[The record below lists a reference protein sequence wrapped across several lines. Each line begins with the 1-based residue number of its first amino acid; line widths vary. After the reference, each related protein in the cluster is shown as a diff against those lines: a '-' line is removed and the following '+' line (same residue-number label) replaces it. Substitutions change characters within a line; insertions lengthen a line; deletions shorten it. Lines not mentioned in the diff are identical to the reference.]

1 MKLWG
6 GRFEG
11 RRDPLFER
19 FSESFSVDQRLI
31 AYDLRVNLAYVR
43 ELGRAHV
50 LTRKEVSAI
59 ARGLEAISRY
69 VKQNPRW
76 AARQE
81 SEDVHSWVE
90 ARLEKEIGPVAGKL
104 RTGRSRN
111 DLVATDA
118 RLYAKDAILELQ
130 KSAAGVLESLLQ
142 QARANRSVILPGY
155 THLQPAQP
163 ILFAHYL
170 LAYFEML
177 MRDTAR
183 LRECYAR
190 VDELPM
196 GTGALAG
203 AAFPIDRERLARELG
218 FARVARNSLDVT
230 SDRDFVCDL
239 LFACS
244 LIMVHLSRLS
254 EDFIIYS
261 TPALGFVE
269 LHDAYATGS
278 SLMPQKKNADT
289 LELIR
294 GKSARVLAGLTNIL
308 SLLKG
313 LPLAYDRDLQEDK
326 GVLFD
331 AVDTTSDCLVLAGR
345 VVATLRVR
353 ADKMKVATAQGF
365 LTATE
370 IADALVLRGVAFA
383 QAHEQVGKLVKYCV
397 DENRTFANLTLQEGR
412 RLIPSWDQALV
423 RTAVSAELS
432 VRRKNAV
439 GGTSPAQVARQ
450 LANAKRALTRLRKDF
465 AHIGRIDAQV

>member
-11 RRDPLFER
+11 RRDPLFEK

-43 ELGRAHV
+43 ELGRARV
-50 LTRKEVSAI
+50 LTRSEVSALT
-59 ARGLEAISRY
+59 RGLDAMDRF

-76 AARQE
+76 AAKEE

-111 DLVATDA
+111 DLVATET
-118 RLYAKDAILELQ
+118 RLYVKDAVRDLQ
-130 KSAAGVLESLLQ
+130 KSAAGVLESLLR
-142 QARANRSVILPGY
+142 QARTNRAAILPGY

-177 MRDTAR
+177 IRDVSR
-183 LRECYAR
+183 LEECYGRA
-190 VDELPM
+190 DELPM
-196 GTGALAG
+196 GAGALAG
-203 AAFPIDRERLARELG
+203 TAYPVDRSRLAHDLG

-244 LIMVHLSRLS
+244 LILVHLSRLA

-294 GKSARVLAGLTNIL
+294 GKASRVLGALTNML
-308 SLLKG
+308 ALLKG
-313 LPLAYDRDLQEDK
+313 LPLGYDRDLQEDK
-326 GVLFD
+326 RALFD
-331 AVDTTSDCLVLAGR
+331 AVDTTTDCLVLAGR
-345 VVATLRVR
+345 VIGTLSVRSDRMKEATE
-353 ADKMKVATAQGF
+353 QGF

-370 IADALVLRGVAFA
+370 VADALVRQGIAFA

-397 DENRTFANLTLQEGR
+397 EQNKTFADVTLAEAR
-412 RLIPSWDQALV
+412 RCVPTWDKTLAK
-423 RTAVSAELS
+423 TAVSAELS

-439 GGTSPAQVARQ
+439 GGTAPGQVARQ
-450 LANAKRALTRLRKDF
+450 LANANGSLLRLKRKLGITRR
-465 AHIGRIDAQV
+465 V

>member
-11 RRDPLFER
+11 RRDPLFEK
-19 FSESFSVDQRLI
+19 FSESFSFDQRLI
-31 AYDLRVNLAYVR
+31 AYDLQVNLAYVR
-43 ELGRAHV
+43 ELGRVRV
-50 LTRKEVSAI
+50 LTRKEVSALTRGLNAI
-59 ARGLEAISRY
+59 ARY
-69 VKQNPRW
+69 VRQNPRW
-76 AARQE
+76 AAREE

-90 ARLEKEIGPVAGKL
+90 TRLEKEIGPVAGKL

-111 DLVATDA
+111 DLVATET
-118 RLYAKDAILELQ
+118 RLYAKEAIRSLLKE
-130 KSAAGVLESLLQ
+130 AAGVLQSLLH
-142 QARANRSVILPGY
+142 QAQKNKSAILPGY

-177 MRDTAR
+177 LRDVDR
-183 LRECYAR
+183 LQECYRR

-196 GTGALAG
+196 GAGALAG
-203 AAFPIDRERLARELG
+203 TAYPIDRQRLARDLG

-239 LFACS
+239 VFACS
-244 LIMVHLSRLS
+244 LVMVHLSRLS

-289 LELIR
+289 MELIR
-294 GKSARVLAGLTNIL
+294 GKAARVLGGLTNML
-308 SLLKG
+308 ALLKG

-326 GVLFD
+326 EVLFD
-331 AVDTTSDCLVLAGR
+331 AVDTASDCLVLAGR

-353 ADKMKVATAQGF
+353 ADKMTAATAQGF

-370 IADALVLRGVAFA
+370 VADALVRQGIAFA
-383 QAHEQVGKLVKYCV
+383 QAHEQVGKLVRYCV
-397 DENRTFANLTLQEGR
+397 DRNKTFADLAPEEARGIIPTWDKNL
-412 RLIPSWDQALV
+412 AK
-423 RTAVSAELS
+423 TAVSAEMS
-432 VRRKNAV
+432 VSKKRAI
-439 GGTSPAQVARQ
+439 GGTAPAQVERQ
-450 LANAKRALTRLRKDF
+450 LAIASRSLQLLLDNVRQ
-465 AHIGRIDAQV
+465 GRV

>member
-11 RRDPLFER
+11 RRDSLFEK

-43 ELGRAHV
+43 ELGRVRV
-50 LTRKEVSAI
+50 LTRNEVSALT
-59 ARGLEAISRY
+59 RGLNAIAHY
-69 VKQNPRW
+69 VQQNSRW
-76 AARQE
+76 AANQE

-90 ARLEKEIGPVAGKL
+90 ARLEKDIGPVAGKL

-111 DLVATDA
+111 DLVATET
-118 RLYAKDAILELQ
+118 RLYAKDAIHELQ
-130 KSAAGVLESLLQ
+130 KNAAGVLGALFQ
-142 QARANRSVILPGY
+142 QAQASKSVILPGY

-163 ILFAHYL
+163 VLFAHYL

-177 MRDTAR
+177 MRDVAR
-183 LRECYAR
+183 LQECYGR

-196 GTGALAG
+196 GAGALAG
-203 AAFPIDRERLARELG
+203 SAFPIDRTRLAGELG

-244 LIMVHLSRLS
+244 MILIHLSRLA

-261 TPALGFVE
+261 TPAFGFVE

-294 GKSARVLAGLTNIL
+294 GKAAGVLGRLTSML

-313 LPLAYDRDLQEDK
+313 LPLAYGRDLQEDK
-326 GVLFD
+326 ELLFG
-331 AVDTTSDCLVLAGR
+331 AADTTSDCLILAGR
-345 VVATLRVR
+345 VLETLNVR
-353 ADKMKVATAQGF
+353 AERMREATALGF

-370 IADALVLRGVAFA
+370 IADVLVRRGIAFA
-383 QAHEQVGKLVKYCV
+383 QAHEQVGKLVRYCV
-397 DENRTFANLTLQEGR
+397 DHDKTFADLPVEEGR
-412 RLIPSWDQALV
+412 RIIPSWDEGLA
-423 RTAVSAELS
+423 RTAVSAELA
-432 VRRKNAV
+432 VRRKNTI
-439 GGTSPAQVARQ
+439 GGTAPSQVSRQ
-450 LANAKRALTRLRKDF
+450 LAHANRSLSQLRKQL
-465 AHIGRIDAQV
+465 AHGHPGQRA

>member
-11 RRDPLFER
+11 RRDPLFEK

-43 ELGRAHV
+43 ELGRAGV
-50 LTRKEVSAI
+50 LKRKEVSAL
-59 ARGLEAISRY
+59 ARGLEAIGRY
-69 VKQNPRW
+69 VKKNPRW
-76 AARQE
+76 AASEQA
-81 SEDVHSWVE
+81 EDVHSWVE
-90 ARLEKEIGPVAGKL
+90 ARLESEIGPVAGKL

-111 DLVATDA
+111 DLVATGT
-118 RLYAKDAILELQ
+118 RLYVKDAIGLLRG
-130 KSAAGVLESLLQ
+130 SATGLLESLLQ
-142 QARANRSVILPGY
+142 QARANKSAILPGY

-177 MRDTAR
+177 LRDVER
-183 LRECYAR
+183 LAECHRR

-196 GTGALAG
+196 GAGALAG
-203 AAFPIDRERLARELG
+203 AAFPIDRARLARELG

-244 LIMVHLSRLS
+244 LVLVHLSRLS

-294 GKSARVLAGLTNIL
+294 GKAARVLGGLTSML

-326 GVLFD
+326 GILFE
-331 AVDTTSDCLVLAGR
+331 AVDTTSDCLTLAGR

-353 ADKMKVATAQGF
+353 ADRMKEATAQGF

-370 IADALVLRGVAFA
+370 VADGLVQRGVAFA

-397 DENRTFANLTLQEGR
+397 DRNKTFADIGHDEAR
-412 RLIPSWDQALV
+412 SLIPVWDRELAK
-423 RTAVSAELS
+423 TAVSAEMS
-432 VRRKNAV
+432 VRRKNAK
-439 GGTSPAQVARQ
+439 GGTAPGQVAHQ
-450 LANAKRALTRLRKDF
+450 LTNANQAIKRLKKRVGHTSSR
-465 AHIGRIDAQV
+465 

>member
-43 ELGRAHV
+43 ELGRVRV
-50 LTRKEVSAI
+50 LTRNEVSALSRGLDAI
-59 ARGLEAISRY
+59 ARY
-69 VKQNPRW
+69 VEQNPRW
-76 AARQE
+76 AAKQE

-111 DLVATDA
+111 DLIATET
-118 RLYAKDAILELQ
+118 RLYAKDAIRELQ
-130 KSAAGVLESLLQ
+130 KSAAGLLESLLQ
-142 QARANRSVILPGY
+142 QARENKSVILPGY

-177 MRDTAR
+177 MRDVRR
-183 LRECYAR
+183 LQECYAR

-196 GTGALAG
+196 GAGALAG
-203 AAFPIDRERLARELG
+203 VAFPIDRARLARELG

-244 LIMVHLSRLS
+244 LILVHLSRLS

-294 GKSARVLAGLTNIL
+294 GKAARVLGGLTSIV

-313 LPLAYDRDLQEDK
+313 LPLAYNRDLQEDK
-326 GVLFD
+326 EVLFS

-345 VVATLRVR
+345 VVGTLRVR
-353 ADKMKVATAQGF
+353 ADRMQEATALGF

-370 IADALVLRGVAFA
+370 IADVLVRQGIAFA
-383 QAHEQVGKLVKYCV
+383 QAHEQVGKLVRYCV
-397 DENRTFANLTLQEGR
+397 DHNKTFADLALKEAR
-412 RLIPSWDQALV
+412 RIIPSWNKTLAK
-423 RTAVSAELS
+423 TAISAELS
-432 VRRKNAV
+432 VRSKNAI
-439 GGTSPAQVARQ
+439 GGTAPSQVSRQ
-450 LANAKRALTRLRKDF
+450 LANANQALKRLWKDF
-465 AHIGRIDAQV
+465 AHVNAS

>member
-11 RRDPLFER
+11 RRDPLFEK

-43 ELGRAHV
+43 ELGRARV
-50 LTRKEVSAI
+50 LTRSEVSALT
-59 ARGLEAISRY
+59 RGLDAMDRF

-76 AARQE
+76 AAKEE

-111 DLVATDA
+111 DLVATET
-118 RLYAKDAILELQ
+118 RLYVKDAVRDLQ
-130 KSAAGVLESLLQ
+130 KSAAGVLESLLR
-142 QARANRSVILPGY
+142 QARTNRAAILPGY

-177 MRDTAR
+177 IRDVSR
-183 LRECYAR
+183 LEECYGRA
-190 VDELPM
+190 DELPM
-196 GTGALAG
+196 GAGALAG
-203 AAFPIDRERLARELG
+203 TAYPVDRSRLAHDLG

-230 SDRDFVCDL
+230 SDRDFVCEL
-239 LFACS
+239 LFTCS
-244 LIMVHLSRLS
+244 LILVHLSRLA

-269 LHDAYATGS
+269 LHDTYATGS

-294 GKSARVLAGLTNIL
+294 GKASRVLGDLTNML
-308 SLLKG
+308 ALLKG
-313 LPLAYDRDLQEDK
+313 LPLGYDRDLQEDK
-326 GVLFD
+326 RALFD
-331 AVDTTSDCLVLAGR
+331 AVDTTADCLVLAGR
-345 VVATLRVR
+345 VVGTLRVR
-353 ADKMKVATAQGF
+353 PDRMKAATAQGF

-370 IADALVLRGVAFA
+370 VADALVRQGIPFA

-397 DENRTFANLTLQEGR
+397 EQNKTFAGLTLDEAR
-412 RLIPSWDQALV
+412 RLVPSWDKTLAA
-423 RTAVSAELS
+423 TAVSAELS
-432 VRRKNAV
+432 VRRKNTV
-439 GGTSPAQVARQ
+439 GGTAPRQVANQ
-450 LANAKRALTRLRKDF
+450 LVNANKSLSRLKKGLGRAEL
-465 AHIGRIDAQV
+465 A